1 MPPPFVLNASVIDAR
16 MLYKLKDS
24 VHYECMTGYLLVGN
38 DAVVCRAGGQW
49 SKVNFACKG
58 MTLLILS
65 DTYPLSIMDSDQRP
79 D

>member
-1 MPPPFVLNASVIDAR
+1 

-24 VHYECMTGYLLVGN
+24 VHYECMTGYILVGN

-58 MTLLILS
+58 MTLQNLF

>member
-1 MPPPFVLNASVIDAR
+1 MPPPSVLNASVIDTR

-24 VHYECMTGYLLVGN
+24 VHYECMTGYILVGN

-49 SKVNFACKG
+49 SKVNFVCKG

>member
-1 MPPPFVLNASVIDAR
+1 MPPPSVLNASVIDTR

-49 SKVNFACKG
+49 SKVE
-58 MTLLILS
+58 
-65 DTYPLSIMDSDQRP
+65 
-79 D
+79 

>member
-1 MPPPFVLNASVIDAR
+1 

-38 DAVVCRAGGQW
+38 NAVVCRAGGQW

-58 MTLLILS
+58 MTLQILF
-65 DTYPLSIMDSDQRP
+65 DTYPLSMMDSDQRP
-79 D
+79 N